1 LLRALRYYGSF
12 SPTRA
17 GFVSISDGDR
27 VYVNNRD
34 DRILSL
40 DPHGC
45 TAAKIGPIAKLNPG
59 GGNFGPDGRYFIGSR
74 TARTIMAFRL
84 VCCGERRWSIAVRWV
99 NGANARRR
107 ATRRR
112 ASRRRASRVPRPTRA
127 RASRHNIRRST
138 GAATKAD
145 SSRPSRSRSRLGSSP
160 GSSRSSLGNRNS
172 RSRDHRN
179 SRRSRDHRNSRC
191 QKRK

>member
-1 LLRALRYYGSF
+1 
-12 SPTRA
+12 
-17 GFVSISDGDR
+17 
-27 VYVNNRD
+27 VNNRD

-40 DPHGC
+40 DPHGRI
-45 TAAKIGPIAKLNPG
+45 AAKTGPIAKLNPG

-74 TARTIMAFRL
+74 TARTIMAFRP

-99 NGANARRR
+99 NGANDRRR

-112 ASRRRASRVPRPTRA
+112 ATRRRATRR
-127 RASRHNIRRST
+127 RATHRRARHNIRRSSD
-138 GAATKAD
+138 AATKAG
-145 SSRPSRSRSRLGSSP
+145 SSRPNRSRSRLGSTP
-160 GSSRSSLGNRNS
+160 RSSLGNRNS

-179 SRRSRDHRNSRC
+179 TRRTRRSRRTRRTRARNSRC